1 MAYPRDM
8 YGYGSNPPQANWP
21 DNAQLA
27 LQIILAYEEGSE
39 NCILHGDT
47 SSESFISDMIGAQP
61 LKGVRNLSM
70 ESLYEYGT
78 RVGFWRILKL
88 LTDLNIQ
95 TTVLANS
102 YALERYPEH
111 AQALV
116 EGGHEIASHG
126 HRWIDYQYVG
136 EVAEREHMQQAI
148 EIIERLVGQRP
159 LGWYTGRVSENT
171 LKLVVEEGGFLY
183 DADTYA
189 DDLPYWVKVNGKDHL
204 RIPYTL
210 EANDMR
216 FVALQGFN
224 SGDQYFT
231 YLKDTFDVLY
241 REGEETPR
249 MMSMG
254 MHLRIV
260 GRPGRFAAL
269 QRFLDYVMNHDKV
282 WITPRVDIARHWI
295 EKHPP
300 S

>member
-1 MAYPRDM
+1 
-8 YGYGSNPPQANWP
+8 
-21 DNAQLA
+21 
-27 LQIILAYEEGSE
+27 
-39 NCILHGDT
+39 
-47 SSESFISDMIGAQP
+47 
-61 LKGVRNLSM
+61 
-70 ESLYEYGT
+70 
-78 RVGFWRILKL
+78 
-88 LTDLNIQ
+88 
-95 TTVLANS
+95 
-102 YALERYPEH
+102 
-111 AQALV
+111 
-116 EGGHEIASHG
+116 
-126 HRWIDYQYVG
+126 
-136 EVAEREHMQQAI
+136 MQQAI

-269 QRFLDYVMNHDKV
+269 QRFLDYVMSHDKV